1 MQVVGD
7 DRISAAEESTKNEV
21 VRAAMH
27 QQLPQPGTCYHCASS
42 TAKITTISRTVDDV
56 PSLVMFIMILAVQ
69 RLVSAPASAIC
80 GDLRRLRRFWVSARQ
95 HVVHAGHV

>member
-69 RLVSAPASAIC
+69 RHVGAAAHVSV
-80 GDLRRLRRFWVSARQ
+80 RAR
-95 HVVHAGHV
+95 